1 MKQGNRKSV
10 LLETTDVLNT
20 QNTKQKRKYLMTIVS
35 KIIEL
40 SKCWQEKDKDV
51 IKIAVV
57 IKYPLLT

>member
-1 MKQGNRKSV
+1 
-10 LLETTDVLNT
+10 
-20 QNTKQKRKYLMTIVS
+20 MTIVS